1 MKTLAEINA
10 ILGTETAAD
19 LTQLIGAIKAAV
31 RDSGAGV
38 IADLNAKLVADATS
52 AIDAA
57 KAASESHA
65 AELAKLTASHTEAL
79 AAKDAQLK
87 TQTTEADAAR
97 TTARESH
104 ASELAELTASHAASI
119 AAKDAQLATQDA
131 EAWNTIKAVDAKHAA
146 TITELEAQHAAD
158 LAKAAAD
165 LAAAVEAEG
174 RAVHNR
180 LDALV
185 EAGQQAHA
193 AGDLDALGKVLVS
206 AYAHTSKARRAK
218 LEADLATAQTAVT
231 TATDKL
237 AAL

>member
-38 IADLNAKLVADATS
+38 IADLEAKLAADATS
-52 AIDAA
+52 AVDAA

-65 AELAKLTASHTEAL
+65 AELAKLTASHAEA
-79 AAKDAQLK
+79 
-87 TQTTEADAAR
+87 
-97 TTARESH
+97 
-104 ASELAELTASHAASI
+104 I

-131 EAWNTIKAVDAKHAA
+131 EAWNTIKAVDAEHAA
-146 TITELEAQHAAD
+146 AITELEAHHAAD
-158 LAKAAAD
+158 LAS
-165 LAAAVEAEG
+165 AVEAEG

-185 EAGQQAHA
+185 QAGQEAHA
-193 AGDLDALGKVLVS
+193 AGDLDALGKVLVA
-206 AYAHTSKARRAK
+206 AYAHTSTARKAK
-218 LEADLATAQTAVT
+218 LEADLASAQAAVT
-231 TATDKL
+231 AAADKL

>member
-38 IADLNAKLVADATS
+38 IADLEAKLAADATS
-52 AIDAA
+52 AVDAA

-65 AELAKLTASHTEAL
+65 AELAKLTASHAEA
-79 AAKDAQLK
+79 
-87 TQTTEADAAR
+87 
-97 TTARESH
+97 
-104 ASELAELTASHAASI
+104 I
-119 AAKDAQLATQDA
+119 AAKDAQLATQDT
-131 EAWNTIKAVDAKHAA
+131 EAWDAIKAVATKHAA
-146 TITELEAQHAAD
+146 AITELEAQH
-158 LAKAAAD
+158 AAD

-185 EAGQQAHA
+185 QAGQEAHA
-193 AGDLDALGKVLVS
+193 KGDLDALGKVLVA
-206 AYAHTSKARRAK
+206 AYAHTSKARKAK
-218 LEADLATAQTAVT
+218 LEADLASAQAAVT
-231 TATDKL
+231 AAADKL

>member
-38 IADLNAKLVADATS
+38 IADLNAKLVADAT
-52 AIDAA
+52 AAVDAA

-65 AELAKLTASHTEAL
+65 AELAKLTASHAEAI

-87 TQTTEADAAR
+87 AQEDEAWEAIK
-97 TTARESH
+97 
-104 ASELAELTASHAASI
+104 ASANNHAA
-119 AAKDAQLATQDA
+119 A
-131 EAWNTIKAVDAKHAA
+131 
-146 TITELEAQHAAD
+146 ITELEEQH
-158 LAKAAAD
+158 AAD

-185 EAGQQAHA
+185 QAGQEAHA
-193 AGDLDALGKVLVS
+193 AGDLDALGRVLVS
-206 AYAHTSKARRAK
+206 AYAHTSKARKAK
-218 LEADLATAQTAVT
+218 LEADLATAQAAVT
-231 TATDKL
+231 AAADKL

>member
-10 ILGTETAAD
+10 ILGAETASD

-38 IADLNAKLVADATS
+38 IADLNAKLAADAT
-52 AIDAA
+52 AAVDAA
-57 KAASESHA
+57 KAVDELHA
-65 AELAKLTASHTEAL
+65 VELAKLTASHTEAI

-87 TQTTEADAAR
+87 AQEDEAWEAIK
-97 TTARESH
+97 
-104 ASELAELTASHAASI
+104 ASANNHAA
-119 AAKDAQLATQDA
+119 A
-131 EAWNTIKAVDAKHAA
+131 
-146 TITELEAQHAAD
+146 ITELEAQHAAD
-158 LAKAAAD
+158 LAS
-165 LAAAVEAEG
+165 AVEAEA

-193 AGDLDALGKVLVS
+193 AGDLDALGKVLVA
-206 AYAHTSKARRAK
+206 AYAHTSKARKAK
-218 LEADLATAQTAVT
+218 LEADLASAQAAVT
-231 TATDKL
+231 AAADKL

>member
-38 IADLNAKLVADATS
+38 IADLEAKLVADAT
-52 AIDAA
+52 AAVDAA
-57 KAASESHA
+57 KAVDKLHA
-65 AELAKLTASHTEAL
+65 VELAKLTASHAEAIAAKDAEHL
-79 AAKDAQLK
+79 EAIAAKDAQLK
-87 TQTTEADAAR
+87 AQDAEAWDTINAVDEA
-97 TTARESH
+97 
-104 ASELAELTASHAASI
+104 I
-119 AAKDAQLATQDA
+119 AAKDAQ
-131 EAWNTIKAVDAKHAA
+131 H
-146 TITELEAQHAAD
+146 
-158 LAKAAAD
+158 AAD

-193 AGDLDALGKVLVS
+193 AGDLDALGSVLVS
-206 AYAHTSKARRAK
+206 AYAHTTKARKAK
-218 LEADLATAQTAVT
+218 LEADLASAQAAVT
-231 TATDKL
+231 AAADKL

>member
-38 IADLNAKLVADATS
+38 IADLEAKLAADAT
-52 AIDAA
+52 AAVDAA

-65 AELAKLTASHTEAL
+65 AELAKLTASHAEAIAAKDAEHL
-79 AAKDAQLK
+79 EAIAAKDAQLK
-87 TQTTEADAAR
+87 AQDAEAWDTINAVDEA
-97 TTARESH
+97 
-104 ASELAELTASHAASI
+104 I
-119 AAKDAQLATQDA
+119 AAKDAQ
-131 EAWNTIKAVDAKHAA
+131 H
-146 TITELEAQHAAD
+146 
-158 LAKAAAD
+158 AAD

-185 EAGQQAHA
+185 EAGQEAHA
-193 AGDLDALGKVLVS
+193 AGDLDALGKVLVA
-206 AYAHTSKARRAK
+206 AYAHTSKARKAK
-218 LEADLATAQTAVT
+218 LETELASAQAAVT
-231 TATDKL
+231 AAADKL

>member
-38 IADLNAKLVADATS
+38 IADLEAKLAADAT
-52 AIDAA
+52 AAVDAA

-65 AELAKLTASHTEAL
+65 AELAKLTASHTEAI

-87 TQTTEADAAR
+87 
-97 TTARESH
+97 
-104 ASELAELTASHAASI
+104 
-119 AAKDAQLATQDA
+119 AQED
-131 EAWNTIKAVDAKHAA
+131 EAWEAIKAAA
-146 TITELEAQHAAD
+146 NRHSDIVNELEYEHAAD

-185 EAGQQAHA
+185 QAGQEAHA
-193 AGDLDALGKVLVS
+193 AGDLDALGKVLVA
-206 AYAHTSKARRAK
+206 AYAHTSTARKAK
-218 LEADLATAQTAVT
+218 LEAELASAQAAVT
-231 TATDKL
+231 AAADKL

>member
-38 IADLNAKLVADATS
+38 IADLEAKLAADAT
-52 AIDAA
+52 AAVDAA
-57 KAASESHA
+57 TSLAESNAS
-65 AELAKLTASHTEAL
+65 ELAKLTASHAEA
-79 AAKDAQLK
+79 
-87 TQTTEADAAR
+87 
-97 TTARESH
+97 
-104 ASELAELTASHAASI
+104 I

-131 EAWNTIKAVDAKHAA
+131 EAWDEIKAVATKHAA
-146 TITELEAQHAAD
+146 AITELEAQH
-158 LAKAAAD
+158 AAD

-185 EAGQQAHA
+185 QAGQEAHA

-206 AYAHTSKARRAK
+206 AYAHTSKARKAK
-218 LEADLATAQTAVT
+218 LEADLASAQAAVT
-231 TATDKL
+231 AAADKL

>member
-1 MKTLAEINA
+1 MVYPVPSRSRCSLTHHIMKTLAEINA

-38 IADLNAKLVADATS
+38 IADLEAKLAADATS
-52 AIDAA
+52 AVDAA

-65 AELAKLTASHTEAL
+65 AELAKLTASHAEAI

-87 TQTTEADAAR
+87 
-97 TTARESH
+97 
-104 ASELAELTASHAASI
+104 
-119 AAKDAQLATQDA
+119 AQED
-131 EAWNTIKAVDAKHAA
+131 EAWEAIKASANNHAD
-146 TITELEAQHAAD
+146 IVNELEHEHATA
-158 LAKAAAD
+158 LAKAASD

-185 EAGQQAHA
+185 QAGQEAHA
-193 AGDLDALGKVLVS
+193 AGDLDALGKVLVA
-206 AYAHTSKARRAK
+206 AYAHTSKARKAK
-218 LEADLATAQTAVT
+218 LEADLASAQAAVT
-231 TATDKL
+231 AAADKL

>member
-38 IADLNAKLVADATS
+38 IADLEAKLAS
-52 AIDAA
+52 DAA
-57 KAASESHA
+57 AAVDAATALAESNA
-65 AELAKLTASHTEAL
+65 SELAKLTASHAEA
-79 AAKDAQLK
+79 
-87 TQTTEADAAR
+87 
-97 TTARESH
+97 
-104 ASELAELTASHAASI
+104 I
-119 AAKDAQLATQDA
+119 AAKDAQLATQVE
-131 EAWNTIKAVDAKHAA
+131 EAWNETKTVARKHSAA
-146 TITELEAQHAAD
+146 ITELEAQHATD

-165 LAAAVEAEG
+165 LAAAVEAEA

-185 EAGQQAHA
+185 QAGQEAHA
-193 AGDLDALGKVLVS
+193 AGDLDALGKVLVA
-206 AYAHTSKARRAK
+206 AYAHTSPARKAK
-218 LEADLATAQTAVT
+218 LEAELAAAQSAVT
-231 TATDKL
+231 AAADKL

>member
-10 ILGTETAAD
+10 ILGTETASD

-38 IADLNAKLVADATS
+38 IADLNAKLVADAT
-52 AIDAA
+52 AAVDAA
-57 KAASESHA
+57 KAVDELHA
-65 AELAKLTASHTEAL
+65 AELAKLTDSHTEA
-79 AAKDAQLK
+79 
-87 TQTTEADAAR
+87 
-97 TTARESH
+97 
-104 ASELAELTASHAASI
+104 I

-131 EAWNTIKAVDAKHAA
+131 EAWNTIKAVDAEHAA
-146 TITELEAQHAAD
+146 AITELEAQHAAD
-158 LAKAAAD
+158 I
-165 LAAAVEAEG
+165 AAAVEAEG

-206 AYAHTSKARRAK
+206 AYAHTSKARKAK
-218 LEADLATAQTAVT
+218 LETDLATAQAAVT
-231 TATDKL
+231 AAADKL

>member
-31 RDSGAGV
+31 RESGAGV
-38 IADLNAKLVADATS
+38 IADLEAKLAADATS
-52 AIDAA
+52 AVDAA

-65 AELAKLTASHTEAL
+65 AELA
-79 AAKDAQLK
+79 
-87 TQTTEADAAR
+87 
-97 TTARESH
+97 
-104 ASELAELTASHAASI
+104 ELTASHAEAIAAKDAEHLEAI
-119 AAKDAQLATQDA
+119 AAKDAQ
-131 EAWNTIKAVDAKHAA
+131 H
-146 TITELEAQHAAD
+146 
-158 LAKAAAD
+158 AAD

-193 AGDLDALGKVLVS
+193 AGDLDALGKVLVA
-206 AYAHTSKARRAK
+206 AYAHTSGARKAK
-218 LEADLATAQTAVT
+218 LEAELAAAQAAVT
-231 TATDKL
+231 AAADKL

>member
-38 IADLNAKLVADATS
+38 IADLEAKLAADAT
-52 AIDAA
+52 AAVDAA

-65 AELAKLTASHTEAL
+65 AELAKLTASHAEAI

-87 TQTTEADAAR
+87 AQEDEAWEAIK
-97 TTARESH
+97 
-104 ASELAELTASHAASI
+104 ASANNHAA
-119 AAKDAQLATQDA
+119 A
-131 EAWNTIKAVDAKHAA
+131 
-146 TITELEAQHAAD
+146 ITELEAQHAAD
-158 LAKAAAD
+158 LA
-165 LAAAVEAEG
+165 AAVEAEA

-185 EAGQQAHA
+185 QAGQEAHA
-193 AGDLDALGKVLVS
+193 AGDLDALGKVLVA
-206 AYAHTSKARRAK
+206 AYAHTSKARKAK
-218 LEADLATAQTAVT
+218 LEADLSIAQAAVT
-231 TATDKL
+231 AAADKL
-237 AAL
+237 SAL

>member
-10 ILGTETAAD
+10 ILGTETAAE
-19 LTQLIGAIKAAV
+19 LTQLIDAIKAAV
-31 RDSGAGV
+31 RDSDAGV
-38 IADLNAKLVADATS
+38 IADFEAKIASYTAAAV
-52 AIDAA
+52 DAA
-57 KAASESHA
+57 AALAESNSS
-65 AELAKLTASHTEAL
+65 ELAKLTASHAEAI

-87 TQTTEADAAR
+87 AQVDEAWEAIRVAAN
-97 TTARESH
+97 SH
-104 ASELAELTASHAASI
+104 ADI
-119 AAKDAQLATQDA
+119 V
-131 EAWNTIKAVDAKHAA
+131 N
-146 TITELEAQHAAD
+146 ELEYEHATE

-185 EAGQQAHA
+185 QAGQEAHA
-193 AGDLDALGKVLVS
+193 AGDLDALGKVLVA

-218 LEADLATAQTAVT
+218 LEADLASAQSAVT
-231 TATDKL
+231 AAADKL

>member
-10 ILGTETAAD
+10 ILGTEIAAD

-38 IADLNAKLVADATS
+38 IADLNAKLVADAT
-52 AIDAA
+52 AAVDAA
-57 KAASESHA
+57 KAVDKLHA
-65 AELAKLTASHTEAL
+65 VELAKLTASHAEAI

-87 TQTTEADAAR
+87 AQEDEAWEAIK
-97 TTARESH
+97 
-104 ASELAELTASHAASI
+104 ASANNHAA
-119 AAKDAQLATQDA
+119 A
-131 EAWNTIKAVDAKHAA
+131 
-146 TITELEAQHAAD
+146 ITELEEQH
-158 LAKAAAD
+158 AAD

-185 EAGQQAHA
+185 EAGQEAHA
-193 AGDLDALGKVLVS
+193 AGDLDALGKVLVA
-206 AYAHTSKARRAK
+206 AYAHTSKARKAK
-218 LEADLATAQTAVT
+218 LEADLASAQAAVT
-231 TATDKL
+231 AAADKL

>member
-31 RDSGAGV
+31 RESGEGV
-38 IADLNAKLVADATS
+38 IADLEAKLASDA
-52 AIDAA
+52 AAAVDAA
-57 KAASESHA
+57 KALAESNAS
-65 AELAKLTASHTEAL
+65 ELAKLTASHAEA
-79 AAKDAQLK
+79 
-87 TQTTEADAAR
+87 
-97 TTARESH
+97 
-104 ASELAELTASHAASI
+104 I
-119 AAKDAQLATQDA
+119 AAKDAQLATQVE
-131 EAWNTIKAVDAKHAA
+131 EAWNETKTVARKHSAA
-146 TITELEAQHAAD
+146 ITELEAQHAAD
-158 LAKAAAD
+158 LAKADAD

-185 EAGQQAHA
+185 QAGQEAHA

-218 LEADLATAQTAVT
+218 LEADLAAAQSAVT
-231 TATDKL
+231 AAADKL

>member
-38 IADLNAKLVADATS
+38 IADLEAKLAADAT
-52 AIDAA
+52 AAVDAA
-57 KAASESHA
+57 TSLAESHA
-65 AELAKLTASHTEAL
+65 AELAKLTDSHTEAIAAKDAEHL
-79 AAKDAQLK
+79 EAIAAKDAQLK
-87 TQTTEADAAR
+87 AQDAEAWDTINAVDEA
-97 TTARESH
+97 
-104 ASELAELTASHAASI
+104 I
-119 AAKDAQLATQDA
+119 AAKDAQ
-131 EAWNTIKAVDAKHAA
+131 H
-146 TITELEAQHAAD
+146 
-158 LAKAAAD
+158 AAD
-165 LAAAVEAEG
+165 LAAAVEAEA

-206 AYAHTSKARRAK
+206 AYAHTSKARKAK
-218 LEADLATAQTAVT
+218 LEADLASAQAAVT
-231 TATDKL
+231 AAADKL

>member
-38 IADLNAKLVADATS
+38 IADLEAKLAADATS
-52 AIDAA
+52 AVDAA

-65 AELAKLTASHTEAL
+65 AELAKLTASHAEAI

-87 TQTTEADAAR
+87 
-97 TTARESH
+97 
-104 ASELAELTASHAASI
+104 
-119 AAKDAQLATQDA
+119 AQED
-131 EAWNTIKAVDAKHAA
+131 EAWEAIKASANNHAD
-146 TITELEAQHAAD
+146 IVNELEHEHATA
-158 LAKAAAD
+158 LAKAASD

-185 EAGQQAHA
+185 QAGQEAHA
-193 AGDLDALGKVLVS
+193 KGDLDALGKVLVA
-206 AYAHTSKARRAK
+206 AYAHTSKARKEK
-218 LEADLATAQTAVT
+218 LEADLASAQAAVT
-231 TATDKL
+231 AAADKL

>member
-38 IADLNAKLVADATS
+38 IADLEAKLAADAT
-52 AIDAA
+52 AAVDAA

-65 AELAKLTASHTEAL
+65 AELAKLTASHAEAI

-87 TQTTEADAAR
+87 
-97 TTARESH
+97 
-104 ASELAELTASHAASI
+104 
-119 AAKDAQLATQDA
+119 AQED
-131 EAWNTIKAVDAKHAA
+131 EAWEAIKASANNHAD
-146 TITELEAQHAAD
+146 IVNELEHEHATA

-185 EAGQQAHA
+185 QAGQEAHA
-193 AGDLDALGKVLVS
+193 AGDLDALGKVLVA
-206 AYAHTSKARRAK
+206 AYAHTSTARKAK
-218 LEADLATAQTAVT
+218 LEADLASAQAAVT
-231 TATDKL
+231 AAADKL

>member
-10 ILGTETAAD
+10 ILGTETATD

-38 IADLNAKLVADATS
+38 IADLEAKLAADAT
-52 AIDAA
+52 AAVDAA
-57 KAASESHA
+57 TSLAESNS
-65 AELAKLTASHTEAL
+65 AELAKLTASHAEA
-79 AAKDAQLK
+79 
-87 TQTTEADAAR
+87 
-97 TTARESH
+97 
-104 ASELAELTASHAASI
+104 I

-131 EAWNTIKAVDAKHAA
+131 EAWNTIKAVDAEHAA
-146 TITELEAQHAAD
+146 AITELEAQH
-158 LAKAAAD
+158 AAD

-180 LDALV
+180 LDVLV
-185 EAGQQAHA
+185 QAGQEAHA

-206 AYAHTSKARRAK
+206 AYAHTSKARKAK
-218 LEADLATAQTAVT
+218 LEADLASAQAAVT
-231 TATDKL
+231 AAADKL